1 MPGEVLAPSQATAY
15 RAFLDRLANN
25 SGVGFILR
33 AQGGRFA
40 PTSGHRGM
48 AWGWIAWAL
57 IITLLAV
64 ARCAGA
70 T

>member
-1 MPGEVLAPSQATAY
+1 VLAPSQATAY
-15 RAFLDRLANN
+15 RAFLERLANN

-33 AQGGRFA
+33 SRGGRFA
-40 PTSGHRGM
+40 PTSGRGGL
-48 AWGWIAWAL
+48 AWGWVAWAL

-64 ARCAGA
+64 ARCVGA